1 MRDRF
6 ADRTVRLRLILN
18 RIQNLLTEMLRLTRG
33 LAALVLLAACD
44 GSPTSGGGPEEP
56 QLLTVTLDGSTGWAY
71 ADLDAAAPA
80 ITVANPATNTAW
92 DIAVNATS
100 VMLNGG
106 QAGPGGVLG
115 WCLCQN
121 ESATNDQV
129 KAFTAESQLAAFTA
143 TTAAVAPADPAAWKA
158 DSLASA
164 ITGWWSYDPATHV
177 VSANPATVYYVR
189 TAEGTA
195 YAKLRVTGL
204 ADAQRAH
211 AGKVTLEYALQTS
224 AAGPLGAVKQVTVD
238 VSGGRVYFDLGTGAP
253 GTATDWDIALEGYD
267 IRVNG
272 GASGSGQAGAVLATE
287 PFDAITNAASPP
299 ASVFKGD
306 TYGGVFKAQPWY
318 RYNLTGSD
326 HQVWPTFNVYLLKRG
341 STLFKVQVTSYYG
354 PAGETRRITLRYA
367 KLAG

>member
-1 MRDRF
+1 MDR
-6 ADRTVRLRLILN
+6 RLLG
-18 RIQNLLTEMLRLTRG
+18 LT
-33 LAALVLLAACD
+33 ALVLLASACD
-44 GSPTSGGGPEEP
+44 GSPTGEGGIDQPGF
-56 QLLTVTLDGSTGWAY
+56 LTVTLDGSAGWAY

-80 ITVANPATNTAW
+80 VTVANPATNTAW

-129 KAFTAESQLAAFTA
+129 KAFTAESQLAAFTS
-143 TTAAVAPADPAAWKA
+143 TTAAVAPADPVAWKA

-164 ITGWWSYDPATHV
+164 ITGWWSYNPTTHV
-177 VSANPATVYYVR
+177 VSANPAQVYYVR

-195 YAKLRVTGL
+195 FAKLRVVALT
-204 ADAQRAH
+204 DPQRAH
-211 AGKVTLEYALQTS
+211 AGKVTLEYALQAS
-224 AAGPLGAVKQVTVD
+224 ASAPLGGVKQVTVD
-238 VSGGRVYFDLGTGAP
+238 VAGGRAYLDLGTGAA

-272 GASGSGQAGAVLATE
+272 GASGGGQAGAVLATE

-306 TYGGVFKAQPWY
+306 SYGGVFKAQPWY

-326 HQVWPTFNVYLLKRG
+326 HQVWPTFNVYLLRRG
-341 STLFKVQVTSYYG
+341 ATLFKVQVTSYYG

>member
-1 MRDRF
+1 MF
-6 ADRTVRLRLILN
+6 
-18 RIQNLLTEMLRLTRG
+18 RLTTCG

-44 GSPTSGGGPEEP
+44 GSPTGEGGPDEP
-56 QLLTVTLDGSTGWAY
+56 EFLTVTLDGSTGWAY

-80 ITVANPATNTAW
+80 VTVANPATNTAW

-100 VMLNGG
+100 VMINGG
-106 QAGPGGVLG
+106 QAGPGGMLG

-121 ESATNDQV
+121 EAATNDQV
-129 KAFTAESQLAAFTA
+129 KAFTPESQLAAFTGA
-143 TTAAVAPADPAAWKA
+143 TAALAPADPAAWKV

-164 ITGWWSYDPATHV
+164 ITGWWSYNTTTHV
-177 VSANPATVYYVR
+177 VSANPARVYYVR

-195 YAKLRVTGL
+195 WAKLRVTAL
-204 ADAQRAH
+204 TDPQRAH
-211 AGKVTLEYALQTS
+211 AGKVTLEWALQTS
-224 AAGPLGAVKQVTVD
+224 AAGPLGAVRQATVD
-238 VSGGRVYFDLGTGAP
+238 VANGRVYFDLGTGAA

-287 PFDAITNAASPP
+287 SFDAITNAASPP
-299 ASVFKGD
+299 ATVFKGD
-306 TYGGVFKAQPWY
+306 SYGGVFKNQPWY

-341 STLFKVQVTSYYG
+341 ATLYKVQLTSYYG
-354 PAGETRRITLRYA
+354 PAGETRRISIRYA